1 MTRKDSQT
9 ATDRRGFLKFA
20 GLGTVAG
27 AVALVASP
35 EGEAAEA
42 TTEKGLG
49 YRETDHVRR
58 VYESARF

>member
-1 MTRKDSQT
+1 MTTSR

-27 AVALVASP
+27 AVALVSGR

-42 TTEKGLG
+42 TAAGADPGLG
-49 YRETDHVRR
+49 YRETEHVRR
-58 VYESARF
+58 FYESARF